1 MENEPQIPI
10 GEQLANMGNQTSAT
24 TNTSTTSIPDQN
36 TIEPTDT
43 VSVDTAKPEVHVEAP
58 TTEPT
63 KAADMDPD
71 STNMKELDPKVS
83 TEDKF
88 MMPVSIMSR
97 LATVLEKLSNLS
109 KEEAD
114 KLYTAED
121 KRSLGVSVATSRLT
135 NDDDMLAGDISDYEN
150 NLSYGDTELNIRALN
165 INPKANKVSGD
176 SLQAFLSTVTG
187 IGTLTQVPL
196 WHSGFWLTLLPIKD
210 SDIINLEMEL
220 SESFIELGRTTSGL
234 IYSNY
239 SVIYNRI
246 VTNFIMAH
254 IQNSSLKVPNSELRK
269 YILIQDFYPIIN
281 GILHSMNPNGYDY
294 IRSCI
299 NNTVNNDEDKPK
311 CDFILEAKI
320 NFKKLLRVNRKRL
333 TTNML
338 VQMSKRAPDSLT
350 IEQVKEYQKE
360 LISTHN
366 TSKVITAGNGVDV
379 KFTFKSPTLDEYIVA
394 GEYWVNSI
402 ISKTEKLFT
411 ETTDDDVKN
420 NLISE
425 MTITSILGMYNSWV
439 TKIDVAGHFIDGFI
453 DITLALETLSSD
465 NKTLEEFINTIKTFI
480 NDATVAM
487 VGIPNYVC
495 PTCKKEQN
503 TNTSKEFKELVPI
516 NMVESFFDLAT
527 LRLAKM
533 Q

>member
-1 MENEPQIPI
+1 MENKPQVPI
-10 GEQLANMGNQTSAT
+10 SEQLANMNNADL
-24 TNTSTTSIPDQN
+24 TSTVDQQ
-36 TIEPTDT
+36 
-43 VSVDTAKPEVHVEAP
+43 P
-58 TTEPT
+58 TTEVPT
-63 KAADMDPD
+63 KVETDQPSVTAPITEAKPMDPD
-71 STNMKELDPKVS
+71 STNMKELDPDIP
-83 TEDKF
+83 TDDKF

-97 LATVLEKLSNLS
+97 LTTVLESLNKLS

-114 KLYTAED
+114 KLYTKND

-135 NDDDMLAGDISDYEN
+135 NDSDMLATDDTGYEN

-187 IGTLTQVPL
+187 VGALTQVPL

-210 SDIINLEMEL
+210 SDIINLEMEIT
-220 SESFIELGRTTSGL
+220 ENFIELGRTTSGL

-246 VTNFIMAH
+246 ITNFIIAH
-254 IQNSSLKVPNSELRK
+254 VQNSSLKVPNSELRK
-269 YILIQDFYPIIN
+269 YILIQDLYPIIN
-281 GILHSMNPNGYDY
+281 GVLHSMNPNGYDY

-299 NNTVNNDEDKPK
+299 NNTVEDEEGRPK

-320 NFKKLLRVNRKRL
+320 NFKKLLRVNRRKL
-333 TTNML
+333 TDNML
-338 VQMSKRAPDSLT
+338 VQMSKRAPDSLS
-350 IEQVKEYQKE
+350 IEQVKEYQKV
-360 LISTHN
+360 LVSTL
-366 TSKVITAGNGVDV
+366 TTTKTITTTNDTKIA
-379 KFTFKSPTLDEYIVA
+379 FTFSPPTLDEYIVA

-411 ETTDDDVKN
+411 DTTDDDVKN

-439 TKIDVAGHFIDGFI
+439 TKVEVGEHFIDGFV

-465 NKTLEEFINTIKTFI
+465 NKTLTEFIDTIKDFI
-480 NDATVAM
+480 NNSTVAM
-487 VGIPNYVC
+487 VGLPNYVC
-495 PTCKKEQN
+495 PTCKAEQN
-503 TNTSKEFKELVPI
+503 SDTSKDFKELVPI